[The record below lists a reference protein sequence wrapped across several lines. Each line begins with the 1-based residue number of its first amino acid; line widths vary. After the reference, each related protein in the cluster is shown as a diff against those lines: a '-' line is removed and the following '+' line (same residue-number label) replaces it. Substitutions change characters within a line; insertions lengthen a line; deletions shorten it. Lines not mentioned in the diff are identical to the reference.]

1 MNKIWIELN
10 KADTFEEAQVQC
22 DLANKMLKRLGLEHD
37 TFVASNHQRYTGTF
51 YNHQIGHG
59 SYTELD
65 DRGQWFNLDYLA
77 NEEVS
82 TAPVDTTPYE
92 HRMPVGEGS

>member
-10 KADTFEEAQVQC
+10 KADTFEEAQAQC

-51 YNHQIGHG
+51 YNHQVSNG

-77 NEEVS
+77 NEV
-82 TAPVDTTPYE
+82 PVEKLTSEEIKEFREKYHET
-92 HRMPVGEGS
+92 R

>member
-22 DLANKMLKRLGLEHD
+22 DLANKMLKKLGLEHD
-37 TFVASNHQRYTGTF
+37 KFVASDEQRYCRTF
-51 YNHQIGHG
+51 YNYQVSIG

-77 NEEVS
+77 NEERE
-82 TAPVDTTPYE
+82 P
-92 HRMPVGEGS
+92 